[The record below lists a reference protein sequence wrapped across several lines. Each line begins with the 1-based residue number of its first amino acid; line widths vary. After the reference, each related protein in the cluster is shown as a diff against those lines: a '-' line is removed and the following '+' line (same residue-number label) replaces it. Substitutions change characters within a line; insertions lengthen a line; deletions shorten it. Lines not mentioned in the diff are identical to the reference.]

1 MVGRLV
7 AVAGGRSLVAS
18 HPLGDLTMTDQDR
31 REYLVMLGALVLGTA
46 PAIVVS
52 IAYIVALPIGLFAIR
67 FGS

>member
-1 MVGRLV
+1 
-7 AVAGGRSLVAS
+7 
-18 HPLGDLTMTDQDR
+18 MTDQDR